1 MRNKIFGKQLSRN
14 RKSREAL
21 FVSLIKNVVEHGSIT
36 TTLTKAKAIQGDL
49 DRLMI
54 DVAKG
59 DLAAKRHA
67 ASYLR
72 NDRSAVEKLFSNTTL
87 AKSRVSG
94 FSSITRLPTRRGDN
108 AEMAKISWVVTP
120 EVKPAKEAK
129 SEKSEP
135 SQVSSEA

>member
-1 MRNKIFGKQLSRN
+1 MRNKIFGKKLSRN

-21 FVSLIKNVVEHGSIT
+21 FVNLVQNVIEHGSMT
-36 TTLTKAKAIQGDL
+36 TTLTKAKAIQGEL
-49 DRLMI
+49 DTLMI

-67 ASYLR
+67 ASFLR
-72 NDRSAVEKLFSNTTL
+72 NDRKSVEKLFSHAEH

-94 FSSITRLPTRRGDN
+94 FTSITRLPTRRGDN
-108 AEMAKISWVVTP
+108 AEMARISWVGT
-120 EVKPAKEAK
+120 EVLPTDAKQ
-129 SEKSEP
+129 EKSEP